1 MLGLLRKLG
10 KFYWELEM
18 TDIKTETR
26 GRPADNTSGL
36 YVTPCR
42 VTIDADTRD
51 FLVRIGHGNISAG
64 VRKLSSA
71 VAGIFNEVKK

>member
-1 MLGLLRKLG
+1 
-10 KFYWELEM
+10 M
-18 TDIKTETR
+18 TKKTETR

-51 FLVRIGHGNISAG
+51 FLIKIGHGNISAG
-64 VRKLSSA
+64 IRRVSKSVNDLILS
-71 VAGIFNEVKK
+71 VKG